1 MGEMKKMLVRFTE
14 RTTMHGMASISSAKS
29 QKALVFWSVVCLASM
44 GMFIFMV
51 SRLVIHYLSFPVVVR
66 VEQVS
71 NNYTKI
77 SLKHLLLILET
88 HNRECI
94 GFGRYFL

>member
-1 MGEMKKMLVRFTE
+1 METPSVESNQNIKMGEIKKIFIRFTE

-29 QKALVFWSVVCLASM
+29 QKARVFWSVVCLLSM

-66 VEQVS
+66 LEEVS
-71 NNYTKI
+71 NSYWYTKI
-77 SLKHLLLILET
+77 K
-88 HNRECI
+88 
-94 GFGRYFL
+94 